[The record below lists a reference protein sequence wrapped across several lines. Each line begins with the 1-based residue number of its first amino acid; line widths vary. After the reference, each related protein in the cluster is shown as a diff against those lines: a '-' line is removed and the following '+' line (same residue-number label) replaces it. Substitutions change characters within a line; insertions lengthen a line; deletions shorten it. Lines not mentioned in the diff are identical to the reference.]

1 MRSSACSPICWH
13 EVEMSTTADLG
24 DATIDD
30 GTAGRARDEHDFAL
44 TAKRWLRPEMAVLEV
59 GPGDGRWTIR
69 IAPLVRTLIVVD
81 GAEEI
86 LQRTRERCE
95 SLGIHNVEYVLASG
109 RDIAQVPD
117 QGVDLYFTHN
127 ALVHTAV
134 GDAVP
139 YASEIVRVLKP
150 GAISVSCYHFGEK
163 PEWSGRTDT
172 HDDRHRDRADTLG
185 RHSCVGPEMLT
196 RLYEH
201 VGLRVFELDQEET
214 RCTVVATRTAD
225 SMVVPLEQ
233 ALAAALA
240 AAAGSSDRIQAVASI
255 DALVDD
261 LRARLRAPLQ
271 RLTEA
276 PAGEPIAVAAQ
287 EIRRV
292 WRGE

>member
-1 MRSSACSPICWH
+1 
-13 EVEMSTTADLG
+13 MSTAADLG
-24 DATIDD
+24 DARIDD
-30 GTAGRARDEHDFAL
+30 GTAGRACDEHYFAL

-59 GPGDGRWTIR
+59 GPGDGTWTVR

-86 LQRTRERCE
+86 LRRTRERCE
-95 SLGIHNVEYVLASG
+95 SLGIHNVEYMLASG
-109 RDIAQVPD
+109 CDIAQVPD
-117 QGVDLYFTHN
+117 QCVDLYVSYD
-127 ALVHTAV
+127 ALVPTAV
-134 GDAVP
+134 EHAVP

-150 GAISVSCYHFGEK
+150 GAISVSRYDFGET
-163 PEWSGRTDT
+163 PDWFGRTGT
-172 HDDRHRDRADTLG
+172 HDDRPRDRADTLG
-185 RHSCVGPEMLT
+185 RHSCVSPEMLT
-196 RLYEH
+196 RVYEH

-214 RCTVVATRTAD
+214 CCTVVATRTAD

-233 ALAAALA
+233 ALSAALA
-240 AAAGSSDRIQAVASI
+240 AAAGSCDRIQAVASI

-271 RLTEA
+271 RLTDA
-276 PAGEPIAVAAQ
+276 PTGEPIAVAAQ